1 MATKRT
7 KSEAGTLEQ
16 YRVALDNV
24 EQQPQIAAVMAE
36 YGYGPEEVAN
46 GKAILAAARQAYETN
61 RVEDDETSE
70 AYKLFETKKEELDT
84 TYSNDRKKAKVVFR
98 NEPLTLERLGISGS
112 VPRAYVRWL
121 ETVKTFYSEALADE
135 TVQNKLARLKVTA
148 EGLNGASTLIGEVES
163 ARTGYLRE
171 KGESQEATKTKD
183 AAFSQLDDWM
193 RDFYDVARIALDEKP
208 QLLEALGLLVR
219 S

>member
-1 MATKRT
+1 MATRRT
-7 KSEAGTLEQ
+7 SSEAATLEQ
-16 YRVALDNV
+16 YRVAFENV
-24 EQQPQIAAVMAE
+24 EKQPEIATVMTE
-36 YGYGPEEVAN
+36 FGYGPETVAE
-46 GKAILAAARQAYETN
+46 GKAMLGATRQAYETN
-61 RVEDDETSE
+61 KTEDDETSE
-70 AYKLFETKKEELDT
+70 AYNLFETKKEELAEI
-84 TYSNDRKKAKVVFR
+84 YSTDRKKAKVVFR
-98 NEPLTLERLGISGS
+98 NDPLTLERLGISGAM
-112 VPRAYVRWL
+112 PRTYVRWL

-135 TVQNKLARLKVTA
+135 TIKNKLARLRVTA
-148 EGLNGASTLIGEVES
+148 DGLNAANTLIGELES
-163 ARTGYLRE
+163 ARAGYLRE